1 MPRKHGQNRSALEA
15 TVTANPALS
24 LEANAAIVQ
33 LARTLADQ
41 VDDAGPD
48 VSSRVSAAYL
58 SALKDLRRAVATPV
72 ASRSSL
78 QRVEGGRTSAAAR
91 SWRSA

>member
-15 TVTANPALS
+15 TITANPALS
-24 LEANAAIVQ
+24 LEAHAAIVQ

-41 VDDAGPD
+41 MDAAGLEA
-48 VSSRVSAAYL
+48 SSRVSAAYL
-58 SALKDLRRAVATPV
+58 SALKDLRRAVDTPV

-78 QRVEGGRTSAAAR
+78 QRVEGGRPAASR